1 MLTQIRVVI
10 NSIGK
15 EETLCQP
22 GEVFMKFILFTLSIL
37 MLSNVSQAACSS
49 AHATN
54 FRRLMATLIEEAQY
68 SGNQTRVQIR
78 RGIPVSE
85 IRPGSYS
92 FSRLTPAYLVTKT
105 FCTGGE
111 DGQCESQEQEWIL
124 TKNCLSV
131 DGVRVRILSS
141 TGRDLRFDYAIE
153 GGRKTSRY
161 FLSGRTLNVAISSFS
176 PSSIDVESF
185 SGVGSR

>member
-1 MLTQIRVVI
+1 
-10 NSIGK
+10 
-15 EETLCQP
+15 
-22 GEVFMKFILFTLSIL
+22 MKIILFAISIL
-37 MLSNVSQAACSS
+37 ILSNTSHATCSS
-49 AHATN
+49 VRATN
-54 FRRLMATLIEEAQY
+54 FRRFMATLIAESQY

-111 DGQCESQEQEWIL
+111 DGQCESEEQEWTL

-141 TGRDLRFDYAIE
+141 TGTDLRFDFAIE
-153 GGRKTSRY
+153 GGRSTSRY
-161 FLSGRTLNVAISSFS
+161 FLTGRTLNVAISSFS

-185 SGVGSR
+185 NGVGSK